1 MAKDHKEITIYDIA
15 EALNISP
22 TTVSRGLKDNP
33 TIKLSTRKK
42 IMEMAKNMGYRSN
55 TFASRLRM
63 KRTNTIGT
71 IVPRINSHFMA
82 ETIAGIEKVI
92 NSAGYNLII
101 TQSHEML
108 EKEIKSAHTLFNNR
122 VDGLLVSLAYDT
134 THIDHFLHFLKQG
147 VPVIF
152 FDRVFYHP
160 NCPTIVIDNYKA
172 GFEATEHLLAQ
183 GCKRL
188 LHITGNLSKNVY
200 LDRFNGFKE
209 ALLKHG
215 ELFDDNHL
223 IINDL
228 TQNDG
233 IAAAKKILSMP
244 VKPDGVFVANDNCAS
259 SCINEL
265 MQQGIKI
272 PNDIAFMGFNNDP
285 VSKVI
290 TPALSTVQYPGFE
303 IGQLAARV
311 LINQLEHEY
320 DLKTQTIVL
329 KHELLIRKSSLKT
342 GIHLESDSRTT
353 V

>member
-15 EALNISP
+15 KALNISP

-33 TIKLSTRKK
+33 AIKLSTRKK
-42 IMEMAKNMGYRSN
+42 IMDTARSMGYRSN

-63 KRTNTIGT
+63 NRTNTIGA

-92 NSAGYNLII
+92 NNAGYNLII

-122 VDGLLVSLAYDT
+122 VDGLLASLAYDT
-134 THIDHFLHFLKQG
+134 NNIDHFLPFLKKG

-152 FDRVFYHP
+152 FDRVFNHP

-172 GFEATEHLLAQ
+172 GFEATEHLLKQ

-200 LDRFNGFKE
+200 LDRFNGFRN
-209 ALLKHG
+209 ALEKYG
-215 ELFDDNHL
+215 VFFDDDHL
-223 IINDL
+223 IINNL

-233 IAAAKKILSMP
+233 IEAAKRISDMP
-244 VKPDGVFVANDNCAS
+244 IKPDGVFVANDNCAS
-259 SCINEL
+259 SCMNEL
-265 MQQGIKI
+265 IQQNIKI
-272 PNDIAFMGFNNDP
+272 PNDIAFIGFNNDP

-311 LINQLEHEY
+311 LINQLGH
-320 DLKTQTIVL
+320 DHDMTLQTIVL
-329 KHELLIRKSSLKT
+329 KHELLVRKSSLKMHT
-342 GIHLESDSRTT
+342 
-353 V
+353 